1 MAATERRLNGPIL
14 SLYLAAAACFWWG
27 MVALA
32 HSLGRAMLAIWVHGG
47 RCLTRPLGR
56 HLIQA
61 HKQNENEIRK

>member
-32 HSLGRAMLAIWVHGG
+32 S
-47 RCLTRPLGR
+47 TRPQLGASDVGDLGPR
-56 HLIQA
+56 WPLPDTPSRQTPNSSTQT
-61 HKQNENEIRK
+61 KRK